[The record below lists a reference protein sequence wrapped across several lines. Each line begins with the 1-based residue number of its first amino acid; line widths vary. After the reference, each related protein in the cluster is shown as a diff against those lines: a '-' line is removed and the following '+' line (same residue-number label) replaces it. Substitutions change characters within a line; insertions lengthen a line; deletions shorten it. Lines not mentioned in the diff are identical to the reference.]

1 MSEVG
6 RMSSN
11 DPNTLR
17 VLCRTLRTQLAKG
30 KVIPFLGA
38 GVNRCDRDSDNWLA
52 EGFLPDGG
60 ELATHLAR
68 EYLGDESGATD
79 LLRVAQHVSL
89 ATGGDAD
96 LRETLHALFDG
107 DHRANRV
114 HLLLAQIPARLRES
128 NPVAPCPLIVTTN
141 YDDVLERAFAA
152 ADEELD
158 VVYYEAKQ
166 DEAGSYV
173 HLRPEGERA
182 RIEGHTDYRFDLP
195 RRTVLLKLHGAFDRG
210 DETRDSYVITE
221 DDYIDYLA
229 HESALR
235 LIPAQL
241 MACMQ
246 TSHFLFLGYGMRDW
260 NLRVILRYA
269 WSQQGPHRRGSWAIQ
284 KTPDPI
290 DQRFWQRHNVEIH
303 DVLLEEWVEAM
314 QVKLG

>member
-1 MSEVG
+1 MTNES
-6 RMSSN
+6 
-11 DPNTLR
+11 DDLR

-38 GVNRCDRDSDNWLA
+38 GVNRCDRDSADWLA
-52 EGFLPDGG
+52 GGYLPDGG

-68 EYLGDESGATD
+68 EYLGDGSDASD

-89 ATGGDAD
+89 ATGGDAA
-96 LRETLHALFDG
+96 LRETLHSLFEG
-107 DHRANRV
+107 EYRANRV
-114 HLLLAQIPARLRES
+114 HKLLADLPATLGGS
-128 NPVAPCPLIVTTN
+128 GSAAACPMIVTTN
-141 YDDVLERAFAA
+141 YDDILERAFADA
-152 ADEELD
+152 GEELD
-158 VVYYEAKQ
+158 VVYYEAHAN
-166 DEAGSYV
+166 EAGSYV
-173 HLRPEGERA
+173 HVRPDGERA
-182 RIEGHTDYRFDLP
+182 RIEGHTDYRLDLP

-290 DQRFWQRHNVEIH
+290 DQGFWRRHNVEIH
-303 DVLLEEWVEAM
+303 DVLLEDWVEAM
-314 QVKLG
+314 RSELA